1 MDVRRGRPADAD
13 AIADAF
19 IPSFESL
26 TFLPR
31 LHTHEEH
38 RAHIRDTVLGEQEV
52 WVAEQ
57 DGGIAGFAALTGDVL
72 TNLYV
77 HPERQGRGAGGALLA
92 KAKERRPEGFTFWV
106 FQQNDPCAAV
116 LRAARLPGRPAHGRQ
131 RQRGEGAGR
140 AVRVAAR

>member
-1 MDVRRGRPADAD
+1 MDVRRGMPADAG

-31 LHTHEEH
+31 LHSHEEH

-52 WVAEQ
+52 WVAEL
-57 DGGIAGFAALTGDVL
+57 DGRISGFAALAGDML

-77 HPERQGRGAGGALLA
+77 HPGRQGRGAGGVLLA
-92 KAKERRPEGFTFWV
+92 KAKERRPDGFTFWV
-106 FQQNDPCAAV
+106 FQQNV
-116 LRAARLPGRPAHGRQ
+116 HARRFYERHGCRVVRLTDGSGNEEKTPDALYEWRPD
-131 RQRGEGAGR
+131 
-140 AVRVAAR
+140 